1 MYIGSEKSLK
11 LRLLLPSIVILAVC
25 STFDVAPGYRNS
37 IVASTCAEP
46 KFHNLAR
53 YKGQRWSQVFM
64 DPEVAKALKALLK
77 NDMAKLKESL
87 KEVSYPEDSLSYVD
101 KNGVL
106 TLEGGVPGLYTIM
119 EAKLVIE
126 PCGKIYAAILD
137 QGERFL
143 YFTNDSRGAD
153 KMNPAIEQWRVKIE
167 ALRSQSSNVPEL
179 PIVFKTR

>member
-1 MYIGSEKSLK
+1 MCVGPEKSLK
-11 LRLLLPSIVILAVC
+11 LRLLPSIVILAVC
-25 STFDVAPGYRNS
+25 FSFDVAPGDCNS
-37 IVASTCAEP
+37 IVASTSCEKP
-46 KFHNLAR
+46 TFHNLAR
-53 YKGQRWSQVFM
+53 YKGPRWSRVFM
-64 DPEVAKALKALLK
+64 DPEVANALKALFK

-126 PCGKIYAAILD
+126 PCGKIYGAILD

-167 ALRSQSSNVPEL
+167 ALRSQSSHVSEL